1 MNAKKDQGSQY
12 AVIQT
17 GGKQYK
23 VHEGD
28 TIDIEL
34 LKSDAKS
41 DKGSKVMFDV
51 LLVADGKKVQ
61 IGEPTLKDYQV
72 VGELVGES
80 AGPKIDAAVYKRRQ
94 GYQRRFGHRQKYSRV
109 KITGITKG
117 AK

>member
-1 MNAKKDQGSQY
+1 MTAKKDKGSKY

-23 VHEGD
+23 VQEGD
-28 TIDIEL
+28 TIDVEL
-34 LKSDAKS
+34 LGSEE
-41 DKGSKVMFDV
+41 GSKVQFDV
-51 LLVADGKKVQ
+51 LMVTDGKGVQ
-61 IGEPTLKDYQV
+61 FGEPTLNDYRV
-72 VGELVGES
+72 TGELVGET
-80 AGPKIDAAVYKRRQ
+80 AGPKIDGAVYKRRQ